1 MRGQNS
7 VLSMWLAVGLAV
19 LLIYVL
25 LAVQFESYIDP
36 LATVVIGGLIASTI
50 LSLLV
55 VPTLYL
61 VVAKRLGNRFRSR
74 RRIPSNTAELQPNQV
89 R

>member
-1 MRGQNS
+1 
-7 VLSMWLAVGLAV
+7 
-19 LLIYVL
+19 
-25 LAVQFESYIDP
+25 
-36 LATVVIGGLIASTI
+36 
-50 LSLLV
+50 